1 VTFGLVIL
9 CVANISKSEYVW
21 SGKEWIWKESVTES
35 NVDGSGEDISTLN
48 DYEIN
53 SDASGDGTL
62 SDSEELEESTI
73 MSEDNEMKWSS
84 LK

>member
-1 VTFGLVIL
+1 MLVSSFIWRIQMAQLNVQCVTFDLVIL
-9 CVANISKSEYVW
+9 CVATISKSEYVW

-62 SDSEELEESTI
+62 SDG
-73 MSEDNEMKWSS
+73 
-84 LK
+84 